1 MEELK
6 MEADY
11 KKAYKEI
18 YEVLITLPE
27 EEVNKVPKN
36 MREMFEVN
44 MDKEYNFKVDINK
57 TFEEQNFSDITKS
70 IIFNLFRDY
79 WATSEQKEKIIEIQ
93 NNQRNKLEN
102 EKKNKYNI
110 DNIFKSR
117 NENEIINISNEN
129 KNLPIQIKNENF
141 FERIINFFKRIF
153 KL

>member
-1 MEELK
+1 

-27 EEVNKVPKN
+27 EEVNKIPKN
-36 MREMFEVN
+36 MREMFEAN
-44 MDKEYNFKVDINK
+44 MDKEYNFKVYINK

-93 NNQRNKLEN
+93 NNQRNILEN
-102 EKKNKYNI
+102 EKKNKYSI

-117 NENEIINISNEN
+117 NENEIINSSNEN

>member
-1 MEELK
+1 ME
-6 MEADY
+6 EADY

-36 MREMFEVN
+36 MREMFEAN

>member
-1 MEELK
+1 

-36 MREMFEVN
+36 MREMFEAN